1 MMIRLLSLV
10 AGTALIASVSF
21 AQAAEPRELGEV
33 QMDSVTAGYTINVTG
48 PGNYTITLAVASQ
61 QLAAWQTLLVT
72 SGLATFDIS
81 KGLFTFTPQSTGQL
95 TTSTLFTVQP

>member
-21 AQAAEPRELGEV
+21 ARASEPRKLGEV

-48 PGNYTITLAVASQ
+48 PGNYTMTLAVASQ
-61 QLAAWQTLLVT
+61 ELAAWQRILVT

-81 KGLFTFTPQSTGQL
+81 KGLFTFTPQAAGQL

>member
-1 MMIRLLSLV
+1 MIRLLSSV

-21 AQAAEPRELGEV
+21 AQAAEPRVLGEG
-33 QMDSVTAGYTINVTG
+33 QMDSVTAGYTIDVTG
-48 PGNYTITLAVASQ
+48 PNNYTMTLAVASQ
-61 QLAAWQTLLVT
+61 ELAAWQRILVN

-81 KGLFTFTPQSTGQL
+81 KGVFTFTPQSIGQS